1 MSATSATTSLPPS
14 TVATS
19 RAVSPEREDHDEEDF
34 MFPLRGPPPTN
45 FQDPPDG
52 ERPLAPESERYLCEP
67 SGWRQTGK
75 GPRKLSD
82 FRWFIQEY
90 DDDGI
95 LELWLVGEERRK
107 EEAGEMDQWWDFVR
121 CAVYCFEQFTAGG
134 RWEVEGERLTKPM
147 RLYKYNGAHQKV
159 VLYDTERHPDCRR
172 VWQSR
177 PQSER

>member
-1 MSATSATTSLPPS
+1 M
-14 TVATS
+14 
-19 RAVSPEREDHDEEDF
+19 
-34 MFPLRGPPPTN
+34 
-45 FQDPPDG
+45 
-52 ERPLAPESERYLCEP
+52 
-67 SGWRQTGK
+67 
-75 GPRKLSD
+75 SD

-95 LELWLVGEERRK
+95 LELCLVGEERRK

-147 RLYKYNGAHQKV
+147 RLYKYNGARQKV